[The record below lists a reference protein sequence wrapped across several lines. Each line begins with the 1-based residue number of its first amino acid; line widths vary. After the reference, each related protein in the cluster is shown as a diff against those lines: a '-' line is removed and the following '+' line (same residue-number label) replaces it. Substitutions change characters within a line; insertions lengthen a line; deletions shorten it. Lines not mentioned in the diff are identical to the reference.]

1 MGVRKERA
9 ARTEVALKEAARQLF
24 VERGYLNTKIT
35 DITAA
40 AGRSAGSF
48 YEHFSSKENLL
59 QALLADMHGQAGEAM
74 AGGAMPGAGEEPGD
88 GAEHPREHDLTD
100 RAQMRAHLA
109 VAWRVMRA
117 NLPVVVALYESA
129 ITRGVRSDAL
139 WEQLVQ
145 DTAVLREHLEYLRD
159 RGHRLP
165 GEPVLVAAAMGALLS
180 TLAYALLPS
189 NEAGFSDEEVVG
201 TLTELLLAG
210 VRGESPEAGDPG

>member
-1 MGVRKERA
+1 MH
-9 ARTEVALKEAARQLF
+9 
-24 VERGYLNTKIT
+24 
-35 DITAA
+35 
-40 AGRSAGSF
+40 AGRRAQDGDGPL
-48 YEHFSSKENLL
+48 KENLL
-59 QALLADMHGQAGEAM
+59 QALLADMHGQVGEAM
-74 AGGAMPGAGEEPGD
+74 ADGAMPGAGEEPGD
-88 GAEHPREHDLTD
+88 GTEHPREHDLTD

-210 VRGESPEAGDPG
+210 VRGESPEAGDPS